1 MNLLVEH
8 VTFLE
13 NNGHDE
19 TFFIIFVFFKLW
31 KIGFEN
37 VLLTKFSARL
47 KNLLVSFHL
56 EKNIQFHI
64 IFFTSNI

>member
-8 VTFLE
+8 VTLLE

-37 VLLTKFSARL
+37 V
-47 KNLLVSFHL
+47 
-56 EKNIQFHI
+56 
-64 IFFTSNI
+64 